1 MQKILIVAA
10 TGFEIAPLMTFLE
23 NYKTSQQFHYQLNS
37 KEIKILITGA
47 GIAFTSYALGKFYA
61 TNTVDLAINIGIAG
75 AFNRNL
81 ALGEVVNVQ
90 SDCFGDFG
98 VELADG
104 SFSSIFQLDWMN
116 PNQFPFV
123 NGMLINSLSQPTLK
137 AVKGMTINKVHGNE
151 NSISKLDLSKIDIE
165 SMEGAAFFY
174 ATQIEKIPCYQF
186 RSISNYVEN
195 RNKSNWN
202 IPLAIDQLNEY
213 IINWLNSN

>member
-10 TGFEIAPLMTFLE
+10 TGFEIAPLLTFLE

-98 VELADG
+98 VELADS

>member
-10 TGFEIAPLMTFLE
+10 TGFEIAPLLTFLE
-23 NYKTSQQFHYQLNS
+23 NYKTSQPFHYQLNS

-123 NGMLINSLSQPTLK
+123 NRMLINSLSQPTLK

-174 ATQIEKIPCYQF
+174 ATQIEKIPCFQF

-195 RNKSNWN
+195 RDKSNWN
-202 IPLAIDQLNEY
+202 IPLAINQLNEY
-213 IINWLNSN
+213 IINWLSSN

>member
-10 TGFEIAPLMTFLE
+10 TGFEIAPLLTFLE
-23 NYKTSQQFHYQLNS
+23 NYKTSQPFHYQLNS

-98 VELADG
+98 VELADS

-123 NGMLINSLSQPTLK
+123 NGMLINSLTQPTLK

-195 RNKSNWN
+195 RDKSNWN